1 MEGVKDGRCG
11 TKTAEHGSCGNIFA
25 KCPARQR
32 MRSREVPR
40 LGRKRKLL
48 SELTA
53 AVQEK
58 ASDFHSGAPDD
69 VQATPRVRCRP
80 PESSCAPLHPGR
92 RRCARSGP
100 AWITERR
107 KESCTSRTA
116 RSALS
121 CAWNRGRRAES
132 TRQQTTLQAN
142 KHRTRPLTHRAWPRN
157 SWSTIEA
164 FHGQAT
170 RRSLPQETGCV
181 ASRKRAA
188 RRGPDGARRP
198 YS

>member
-1 MEGVKDGRCG
+1 MRLLIHGEAALKMPGKGALMEGVKDGRCG

-80 PESSCAPLHPGR
+80 PESSCAPMLGTHVSR
-92 RRCARSGP
+92 HSFVNTAKIVNSSKFRELVVRCVKQNI
-100 AWITERR
+100 WW
-107 KESCTSRTA
+107 KVYF
-116 RSALS
+116 L
-121 CAWNRGRRAES
+121 
-132 TRQQTTLQAN
+132 
-142 KHRTRPLTHRAWPRN
+142 
-157 SWSTIEA
+157 
-164 FHGQAT
+164 
-170 RRSLPQETGCV
+170 
-181 ASRKRAA
+181 
-188 RRGPDGARRP
+188 
-198 YS
+198 

>member
-1 MEGVKDGRCG
+1 MPGKGALMEGVKDGRCG

-25 KCPARQR
+25 KCPTRQR

-80 PESSCAPLHPGR
+80 PESSCAPRPAEMCTLRPG
-92 RRCARSGP
+92 
-100 AWITERR
+100 
-107 KESCTSRTA
+107 
-116 RSALS
+116 LD
-121 CAWNRGRRAES
+121 
-132 TRQQTTLQAN
+132 
-142 KHRTRPLTHRAWPRN
+142 HRAAQGIVHISDRALRAQLRVEPR
-157 SWSTIEA
+157 
-164 FHGQAT
+164 
-170 RRSLPQETGCV
+170 PP
-181 ASRKRAA
+181 SRVDAPTDDFA
-188 RRGPDGARRP
+188 GE
-198 YS
+198 